1 MPALKAL
8 FMRRLW
14 LFLFC
19 SVAMPALAQQEME
32 IIPLRHRTVEQ
43 VIPAL
48 QPFVEPGGV
57 LSGMNDQLI
66 LRASAKN
73 RAQVKQAL
81 AAIDQPA
88 RRLVIRVSQNRDAER
103 YQQGAEVSDNVA
115 FGNNVRIIQPSG
127 GGQGGSQ
134 IEMRRGDSNV
144 TTRVYETRSTRD
156 ARTGQMVQVVEGGR
170 AFIQV
175 GQSLPL
181 PLRQVVMGPNGVVV
195 TDSTVY
201 RDIGQGFYAAPH
213 LAGDRVTLEISPQFD
228 TPGTQR
234 YGDVN
239 AINTQRVSTTVSGR
253 LGEWI
258 ELGGSGQQS
267 SARDR
272 GNLSVGTSEVRD
284 NRSVWLL
291 VEELK

>member
-1 MPALKAL
+1 
-8 FMRRLW
+8 MRRL
-14 LFLFC
+14 LMFFFC
-19 SVAMPALAQQEME
+19 CIPALALAQQDME

-48 QPFVEPGGV
+48 QPFVEPGGA
-57 LSGMNDQLI
+57 LSGMNNQLI
-66 LRASAKN
+66 LRGSARN

-81 AAIDQPA
+81 AAIDTPQ
-88 RRLVIRVSQNRDAER
+88 RRLIIRVSQNRDAESR
-103 YQQGAEVSDNVA
+103 QQGGEVSGNVG

-127 GGQGGSQ
+127 GVVQGSTQ

-144 TTRVYETRSTRD
+144 TTRVYDTHSTRD
-156 ARTGQMVQVVEGGR
+156 ARSSQMVQVVEGGR

-175 GQSLPL
+175 GQSLPM
-181 PLRQVVMGPNGVVV
+181 PLRQVMLGPNGAVV

-201 RDIGQGFYAAPH
+201 RDIGQGFYAVPQ

-228 TPGTQR
+228 TPGSQG
-234 YGDVN
+234 YGSV
-239 AINTQRVSTTVSGR
+239 NTQRVSTTVSGR

-258 ELGGSGQQS
+258 ELGGSGQQ
-267 SARDR
+267 AGGRDR
-272 GNLSVGTSEVRD
+272 GNLSVGTSDVRD

-291 VEELK
+291 VEEIR